1 MASVS
6 LSLLN
11 ALDMRNA
18 NPNNHTKMQLGENNH
33 PEYGWSTELR
43 TIIVQYYSQLNE
55 SASTNEFT
63 MDKLSRIYRDMI
75 AKSLAPEVASN
86 PEGVILIT
94 AIYKIIAN
102 TRDIIAGKGIYGLT
116 YMMISGWALHAHSIK
131 NTNISLA
138 RFCNTLA
145 TSALKCLVIFDTGDH
160 PLGSWKDIK
169 YFCNY
174 WKQVSPYTSSFHDP
188 MIQTALSLI
197 CNQLSHDAKTPLS
210 TNRSLVAK
218 WIPREKSKK
227 FGWLTK
233 ELAYSYFN
241 TYLTD
246 TNTHTKS
253 SHEYQQ
259 AKKKCLTEFRKLVAS
274 INKTLDTTQIKQC
287 QNEWAN
293 INFEKGVTSI
303 TLRKQS
309 HAFQNKTKNNVD
321 RTQDTFEK
329 ETDRNV
335 CAAHYKSYVEMCA
348 EKPEKAKGKNVSMV
362 DFVRSALE
370 VSITNNAIE
379 KSIINSQWINNSLN
393 TGQLENMI
401 AMVDTSGSMESDN
414 SNPLYSA
421 IGLGIRV
428 AEKSTFGKRVMTFS
442 ATPEWVNLDDCDN
455 FVDSVK
461 KIRYSPWGMNTNFRA
476 ALDLIL
482 EAAIT
487 NDIEPQKMEDMTLAI
502 FSDMQID
509 QATQNHNHS
518 QNYSQNYSPMNN
530 QHPSLDTMFEMM
542 RKKYK
547 QAGLQ
552 SKFAVPYK
560 LPHIL
565 FWNLRSNDGFPNLS
579 VTKNTSM
586 LSGSSAN
593 SLNLFTNKGI
603 NGLREITPWN
613 MMMESLSHER
623 YNELDETIKRAFT
636 EQIYS

>member
-1 MASVS
+1 
-6 LSLLN
+6 
-11 ALDMRNA
+11 MRNE
-18 NPNNHTKMQLGENNH
+18 NPNNHTKTQLGENNQ
-33 PEYGWSTELR
+33 PEYGWSTKLR
-43 TIIVQYYSQLNE
+43 ETIVQYYSQLNE
-55 SASTNEFT
+55 TASTDEFT
-63 MDKLSRIYRDMI
+63 MEKLRRVYRDMI
-75 AKSLAPEVASN
+75 TKSLSPEVISTT
-86 PEGVILIT
+86 EGGILVT

-102 TRDIIAGKGIYGLT
+102 TRDIIAGKGIYGLA
-116 YMMISGWALHAHSIK
+116 YMMISEWALHAHSIK
-131 NTNISLA
+131 NTNPSSA
-138 RFCNTLA
+138 RFCNILA
-145 TSALKCLVIFDTGDH
+145 TSALKCLVISNTCEH

-188 MIQTALSLI
+188 MIQKALSLV
-197 CNQLSHDAKTPLS
+197 CKQLSYDAKTPLS

-218 WIPREKSKK
+218 WIPREKSNK

-241 TYLTD
+241 TYLVD

-253 SHEYQQ
+253 SYEYQQ

-274 INKTLDTTQIKQC
+274 INKSLDTTQIKQC

-303 TLRKQS
+303 TMRKQS
-309 HAFQNKTKNNVD
+309 HAFQNKTKNNVA
-321 RTQDTFEK
+321 RTQDTLEK
-329 ETDRNV
+329 NTDRNA

-348 EKPEKAKGKNVSMV
+348 EKPEKAKGKNISMV

-370 VSITNNAIE
+370 VGITNNAIE
-379 KSIINSQWINNSLN
+379 KSIINSQWINSSLN
-393 TGQLENMI
+393 SGKLENMI
-401 AMVDTSGSMESDN
+401 AMVDTSGSMERDN
-414 SNPLYSA
+414 SWPLYSA

-509 QATQNHNHS
+509 QATQN
-518 QNYSQNYSPMNN
+518 QNMNN
-530 QHPSLDTMFEMM
+530 NHTKMDTMFEMM
-542 RKKYK
+542 QNKYK
-547 QAGLQ
+547 QAGMQ
-552 SKFAVPYK
+552 SKFAAPYPM
-560 LPHIL
+560 PHIL
-565 FWNLRSNDGFPNLS
+565 FWNLSSSDGFPNLS
-579 VTKNTSM
+579 TTKNTSM

-603 NGLREITPWN
+603 DGLKEITPWN
-613 MMMESLSHER
+613 MMIESLSHVR
-623 YNELDETIKRAFT
+623 YNEFDDTIKSAFI
-636 EQIYS
+636 Q